1 MYFCAKNIVQNQIKI
16 SYLGGRMETKIKLN
30 IGTLTDLNQITNVV
44 VTSIAC
50 EYLID
55 QLRSELR
62 KFSRDVDLKEQIT
75 ELASIVD
82 RSYDAS
88 FASFEAWH
96 SAKTLAQA
104 DMLEF
109 IGKLDNFLSEKG
121 LIASRDLI
129 DRIQNDFV
137 QFVIKLS
144 TIKITQ
150 EEIDLAGVDVNR
162 EYVASAVEQL
172 RLLDEGIL
180 LVSLASMELE
190 FTPIDTKQD
199 RNKFV
204 EDKLRRLDKLTTS
217 CTQIF
222 DNDYD
227 KLLNQILAM
236 HDKFYNVC
244 YSSDTDGEK
253 SEKARKILKSLNP
266 HRLLLDKL
274 ENKLA
279 EANELKRQLTIH
291 GKKMTASLDEEKK
304 SITTKLSEN
313 PEEEDILN
321 NKLEAKEFVTKEYLA
336 RIETEIDAL
345 TKLQEKMTAHYKVL
359 DQLEISL
366 KGAIP
371 TEQDMNKYS
380 SIVHKFQELAV
391 RLELDKSQPVKLDK
405 EVIDLINTA
414 IIGIQNMVEH
424 AKNFKDLYLRNAML
438 TAIFRAVND
447 LNDFATSENKA
458 EQLNQI
464 NYVANKLDKYNEQE
478 KLFTDNIVSYRKL
491 ANDIIRNISIIISQT
506 INASHTFEII
516 DMVDGVIKQFESM
529 YQNLSDNQKKQIEIM
544 KDIMTL

>member
-150 EEIDLAGVDVNR
+150 EEIGLAGVDVNR

-172 RLLDEGIL
+172 RMLDEGIL

-516 DMVDGVIKQFESM
+516 DMVDGVVKQFESM

>member
-1 MYFCAKNIVQNQIKI
+1 MQNQIKI
-16 SYLGGRMETKIKLN
+16 FYLGGRMETKIKLN

-50 EYLID
+50 DYLID
-55 QLRSELR
+55 KLRSELR
-62 KFSRDVDLKEQIT
+62 KFSRDVDLKEQIAK
-75 ELASIVD
+75 LATIID

-88 FASFEAWH
+88 FVSFEAWH
-96 SAKTLAQA
+96 SAKTMAQA

-109 IGKLDNFLSEKG
+109 INQLDNFLSEQG
-121 LIASRDLI
+121 LITSRELVDK
-129 DRIQNDFV
+129 IQNDFV
-137 QFVIKLS
+137 QFIIQLS
-144 TIKITQ
+144 TIKITP
-150 EEIDLAGVDVNR
+150 EEIDLAGVDIDR
-162 EYVASAVEQL
+162 GYVTSAVEQL

-180 LVSLASMELE
+180 LVNLASMELE
-190 FTPIDTKQD
+190 FTPVDTKQD

-204 EDKLRRLDKLTTS
+204 EDKLRRLNKLTAS
-217 CTQIF
+217 CNQLF
-222 DNDYD
+222 DNDYN

-236 HDKFYNVC
+236 HDKFYNIC

-291 GKKMTASLDEEKK
+291 GKKMTASLDDEKRN
-304 SITTKLSEN
+304 ITAKLNEN
-313 PEEEDILN
+313 PEEKDILN

-345 TKLQEKMTAHYKVL
+345 TKLQERMTGHYKVL

-380 SIVHKFQELAV
+380 SLVHKFQELAV

-405 EVIDLINTA
+405 EIIALINTA
-414 IIGIQNMVEH
+414 ITGIQNIVEQ

-464 NYVANKLDKYNEQE
+464 NYVANKLDKYSEQE

-506 INASHTFEII
+506 INASHIFEII
-516 DMVDGVIKQFESM
+516 DMLDGVIKQFESM

>member
-1 MYFCAKNIVQNQIKI
+1 
-16 SYLGGRMETKIKLN
+16 
-30 IGTLTDLNQITNVV
+30 
-44 VTSIAC
+44 
-50 EYLID
+50 
-55 QLRSELR
+55 
-62 KFSRDVDLKEQIT
+62 
-75 ELASIVD
+75 
-82 RSYDAS
+82 
-88 FASFEAWH
+88 
-96 SAKTLAQA
+96 
-104 DMLEF
+104 
-109 IGKLDNFLSEKG
+109 
-121 LIASRDLI
+121 
-129 DRIQNDFV
+129 
-137 QFVIKLS
+137 
-144 TIKITQ
+144 
-150 EEIDLAGVDVNR
+150 
-162 EYVASAVEQL
+162 
-172 RLLDEGIL
+172 
-180 LVSLASMELE
+180 
-190 FTPIDTKQD
+190 
-199 RNKFV
+199 
-204 EDKLRRLDKLTTS
+204 
-217 CTQIF
+217 
-222 DNDYD
+222 
-227 KLLNQILAM
+227 M

-478 KLFTDNIVSYRKL
+478 KLFTNNIVSYRKL

>member
-345 TKLQEKMTAHYKVL
+345 TKLQEKMTVHYKVL

-516 DMVDGVIKQFESM
+516 DMVDGVIKQFESI

>member
-1 MYFCAKNIVQNQIKI
+1 MYFCAKFIVQNQIKI

-75 ELASIVD
+75 ELASIID
-82 RSYDAS
+82 RSYDSS

-121 LIASRDLI
+121 LIAGRDLI

-172 RLLDEGIL
+172 RLLDEGML

-190 FTPIDTKQD
+190 FTPVDTKQD

-227 KLLNQILAM
+227 KLLNQILAI

-405 EVIDLINTA
+405 EVIALINTA
-414 IIGIQNMVEH
+414 IISIQNMVEH

>member
-137 QFVIKLS
+137 KFVIKLS

>member
-55 QLRSELR
+55 QLRIELR

-172 RLLDEGIL
+172 RLLDEGML

>member
-150 EEIDLAGVDVNR
+150 EEIDLAGVDLNR

>member
-516 DMVDGVIKQFESM
+516 DMVDGVIKQFESI

>member
-506 INASHTFEII
+506 ISASHTFEII

>member
-1 MYFCAKNIVQNQIKI
+1 
-16 SYLGGRMETKIKLN
+16 METKIKLN

-162 EYVASAVEQL
+162 EYVTSAVEQL

-366 KGAIP
+366 KSAIP